1 MRSADS
7 CPVYIVKRLSKS
19 GIWSAVSLIDSNG
32 SFRGEAKFET
42 RKEAE
47 EYMAAYLKRMKNPQ
61 NFTLEGKG
69 TNLKV
74 FDSSMPDDKQL
85 GAKPSKKPAAKPS
98 KKPDFTRDF

>member
-1 MRSADS
+1 MF
-7 CPVYIVKRLSKS
+7 IVKKLSKS
-19 GIWSAVSLIDSNG
+19 GMWSAVSLIDSNG

-42 RKEAE
+42 RKEAD

-61 NFTLEGKG
+61 NFILEGAG

-85 GAKPSKKPAAKPS
+85 GAKPPKKQAAKPK
-98 KKPDFTRDF
+98 KKPDFTRNF